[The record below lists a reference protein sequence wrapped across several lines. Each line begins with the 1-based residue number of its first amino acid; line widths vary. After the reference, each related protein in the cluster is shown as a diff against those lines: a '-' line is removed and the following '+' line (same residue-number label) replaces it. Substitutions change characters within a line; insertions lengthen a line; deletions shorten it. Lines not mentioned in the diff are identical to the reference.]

1 ESALHLAIVVGD
13 LESVQLLVKAG
24 ANVNQRASGRFFLP
38 EDQKKGVTDRTDY
51 DGYAYYGEYPLAFAA
66 CFGNTDMYDF
76 LLEYGADPNLQDS
89 FGNTVLHMVV
99 ISNQSDMYRYAV
111 RHHKRP
117 ANTSIQNKQKLTPLT
132 LACKLGRHAIFKE
145 MLDLDSIN
153 SHHFL
158 VNFQEFWRFST
169 TMCSAH
175 PLRTL
180 DSIGPDGSTNWN
192 SALMIIVNGDKDDH
206 LEMLEG
212 GVIRQLLGEKW
223 KTFAQS
229 RFIVRLILAFIHL
242 TLFSI
247 AIYTRPS
254 GGKLLGYNGITDV
267 VRYTCEA
274 AVCFSCLVTVVY
286 EVLEISKQGIMSFI
300 KNCTHAPAQTV
311 HLISCL
317 LILACVPFRVFG
329 FDRVEDILLIL
340 AAPCAWFF
348 LLFFARGQQRFG
360 PFVTMIYKMIA
371 GDLFRFGIIY
381 FIFLIGFTQG
391 FYFLFKD
398 VTPTGDDVANF
409 STLPETILNL
419 FQMTLGEFKY
429 EVFSYSHHAWLTKII
444 FALFMI
450 LVPILLLNM
459 LIAMMGNTYTQ
470 VISKSTKEW
479 WKQWAKIV
487 VVLERGVS
495 KKKLLEYQSSYSVEL
510 AGAPPSDD
518 GSPAPPAERAL
529 VVIKLSKKSRAKTRK
544 GAVFRWK
551 WFGKEIIRQLRLRK
565 KDGEPFVL
573 QESARRMDDQ
583 SSDAMLT
590 STVAQLAWER
600 DIDLTKGLQ
609 GVSPSSPLPSPSHTG
624 PQFLEEEPP
633 RMMANGNALKASSGI
648 EISNVVEDRLPS
660 EIRMRPTLQGDPTV
674 QIPKNVADASTPAL
688 KRKKNL
694 VYNRVSPLS
703 LGPGVPGD
711 AVLDGAFSDLSEAPA
726 HRGFQ
731 SGDSSRDKFQFPS
744 SASYRAGS
752 GKEGS
757 PTRNVVI
764 SDEPNNRIVQ
774 SEFSFSASSDTGC
787 DTQPLTKPRRR
798 TVAGKQL
805 ERAESAR
812 ELKGREDLGRVVDSR
827 VTSPRRS
834 FSTAPPSRDVEV
846 AIPGVPQEVNLAGP
860 SGATCW
866 TEDSSEVTVSQ
877 PRSKKKRKKQRSQ
890 SKSTKSGTGSAD
902 SGSSLLHLDG
912 KSPGDKDSHV

>member
-1 ESALHLAIVVGD
+1 MGNLPCKIRSKDDSAWKQQNKEMVENPAYTFANLSRGGTLIDAYNNEGPHKVEEIARNEMSKFFYHPDGKEHEISESEFLLWHWKLSQRIAGLDENTENVSLEKVKEEYDQEYFNKFTPHKGCWNLNKRGGVGESPFHLLYLMDSPVHFEVAKILLKIYPNLALDVYEGEEYYGESALHIAIVIGD
-13 LESVQLLVKAG
+13 LESVQHLVRAG
-24 ANVNQRASGRFFLP
+24 ANINQRATGRFFLP
-38 EDQKKGVTDRTDY
+38 EDQKKGVTGMTNY

-66 CFGNTDMYDF
+66 CFGNTDIYDF
-76 LLEYGADPNLQDS
+76 LLDHGANPNLQDS

-132 LACKLGRHAIFKE
+132 LACKLGRHSIFKE
-145 MLDLDSIN
+145 MLDLDSI
-153 SHHFL
+153 
-158 VNFQEFWRFST
+158 EFWRFST

-223 KTFAQS
+223 KTFAQT

-254 GGKLLGYNGITDV
+254 GDKLLEYSGTKDA

-274 AVCFSCLVTVVY
+274 LVCFSCLVTVVY
-286 EVLEISKQGIMSFI
+286 EVMEISTQGIASFI

-317 LILACVPFRVFG
+317 LILACVPFRVTG
-329 FDRVEDILLIL
+329 LHRVEDILLIL

-391 FYFLFKD
+391 FFFLFKD

-429 EVFSYSHHAWLTKII
+429 EVFSYSHHSWLTKII

-495 KKKLLEYQSSYSVEL
+495 KKKLLQYQSAYSVEL
-510 AGAPPSDD
+510 KGAPPSDD
-518 GSPAPPAERAL
+518 GTPAPPAERAL
-529 VVIKLSKKSRAKTRK
+529 VVIKMSKKSRAKTRK
-544 GAVFRWK
+544 GAVSRWK
-551 WFGKEIIRQLRLRK
+551 
-565 KDGEPFVL
+565 
-573 QESARRMDDQ
+573 
-583 SSDAMLT
+583 
-590 STVAQLAWER
+590 
-600 DIDLTKGLQ
+600 
-609 GVSPSSPLPSPSHTG
+609 
-624 PQFLEEEPP
+624 
-633 RMMANGNALKASSGI
+633 
-648 EISNVVEDRLPS
+648 
-660 EIRMRPTLQGDPTV
+660 
-674 QIPKNVADASTPAL
+674 
-688 KRKKNL
+688 
-694 VYNRVSPLS
+694 
-703 LGPGVPGD
+703 
-711 AVLDGAFSDLSEAPA
+711 
-726 HRGFQ
+726 
-731 SGDSSRDKFQFPS
+731 
-744 SASYRAGS
+744 
-752 GKEGS
+752 
-757 PTRNVVI
+757 
-764 SDEPNNRIVQ
+764 
-774 SEFSFSASSDTGC
+774 
-787 DTQPLTKPRRR
+787 
-798 TVAGKQL
+798 
-805 ERAESAR
+805 
-812 ELKGREDLGRVVDSR
+812 
-827 VTSPRRS
+827 
-834 FSTAPPSRDVEV
+834 
-846 AIPGVPQEVNLAGP
+846 
-860 SGATCW
+860 
-866 TEDSSEVTVSQ
+866 
-877 PRSKKKRKKQRSQ
+877 
-890 SKSTKSGTGSAD
+890 
-902 SGSSLLHLDG
+902 
-912 KSPGDKDSHV
+912 